1 MITLNNSNI
10 DFDIDSSNSI
20 LLFGS
25 NLVFRT
31 KTLNR
36 MTITNNG
43 NVGIGTEIPIAPLQV
58 AGNVNSTG
66 LITSTGEGFEGSG
79 FKLYNIPI
87 DAVNNLGI
95 TLQSLSGNTES
106 VIVNVTGTSNALVNR
121 IKEETLLGSNYTLR
135 VNTELNASLNTASN
149 NLVNRIMM
157 EVGRGSNYTLATS
170 NTLTTRVM
178 DEVALGSNYTG
189 RLGNNISN
197 YIVTSSNTLVN
208 RVMDEVALGSNYT
221 GRLGNNISNYI
232 VSTSNTLTTR
242 VMDEVNLGSNYTGRL
257 GNNISNYIVSTS
269 NTLTTRVMDEVNLGS
284 NYTGRLGN
292 NISNYIVTSSNTLV
306 NRVMDEVALGS
317 NYTGRLGNNI
327 SNYIVTS
334 SNTLV
339 NRVMDEVALGSNYT
353 GRLGNN
359 ISNYIVTSS
368 NTLVN
373 RIMDEVALGSNYT
386 GRLGNNISNYIVST
400 SNTLVNRIMDEVA
413 LGSNYTGRLGNN
425 ISNYIVTSSNTLV
438 NRIMDEV
445 ALGSNYTG
453 RLGNNISNYIVST
466 SNILVNRVIEEVVY
480 GSNYTTS
487 NMTVASNI
495 LVNRIMTEVGFGS
508 NFAKDKVGVWG
519 SNYTDLSGKW
529 GSNYTEK
536 LHAVALVSSQWATSS
551 GGSGVIYYNAGN
563 IGIGTTTPVNI
574 LHIYSSNN
582 SLNFNNNNLA
592 NSKITIQESN
602 TSNSFSS
609 YPSDITSSPS
619 VAPVAI
625 EGTTDKYMVFPYT
638 TDNTGTLQ
646 TQYTI
651 TLPENYS
658 CDILLVGGGG
668 GGGGDIGGGGG
679 GGAVLYGSNV
689 IIPSGTYNIK
699 VGNGGAGTGQNGYNT
714 EAFGAVCLGGG
725 GAKNIQFDSATVT
738 SNNNGNMGGSGGGGK
753 ATKTGTAGI
762 DFGTG
767 GGVGV
772 STIGALFASAS
783 SLLYNGFVGGN
794 GVKTIT
800 TAPLY
805 QSGGGGGASSKGGEG
820 KPNGSGEVGQGGNGV
835 EVNIVALPDKNNPL
849 CWGAGG
855 GGGSAGTSGGVGGK
869 GGGGSGSGTGT
880 IATNTANAYNSSSG
894 LNAGAGTGSGG
905 GGGGLVFQ
913 SNGGNGGSG
922 IIIIRYRDI
931 IGVKGTPEMQLVIG
945 NNISAGCS
953 NYKIGNYNGDFQI
966 KTSTSN
972 IDKSSFVIQGNANVG
987 VGTSRI
993 TSKLHVYDNNFNA
1006 ILTLQDNTSL
1016 PITTTP
1022 NIITA
1027 SAAPPLS
1034 TSVVS
1039 SYYTVPVP
1047 PAAPIYEGLLIMPYT
1062 TDSTGY
1068 VGQSRYT
1075 FTTNEDINADILVV
1089 AGGGAGA
1096 SFGGG
1101 GGSGQVLLTTGYN
1114 IASGVSVSV
1123 NVGRGGIGNSTPFAI
1138 PPIPIP
1144 GIPDPQGMNGAKTVI
1159 TIGTTTITADGG
1171 GAGGSC
1177 SFTSN
1182 TSVGIAGG
1190 SGGGSSSGYSIPAS
1204 LGGAST
1210 KSQYQYFNWKSF
1222 GNSGGIG
1229 TYRPGTG
1236 SSNIH
1241 FSGAG
1246 GGAGYLGANGFYTTG
1261 TSGIS
1266 ASGGVGIDLSAIFGT
1281 SAGALGWFGGG
1292 GGGMSF
1298 GTAIPGGAGGT
1309 GGGGQGAAWSASIL
1323 NGLNGANGVSGTG
1336 GGGGGGNVRGG
1347 DGGSGIVIMR
1357 FRRRNLEGN
1366 SEIQLI
1372 KGASISTGNTNY
1384 KIGNY
1389 GGDYKIKTASY
1400 NTDTDRFVIQ
1410 SDGNT
1415 RFNNTSGLA
1424 VATIFN
1430 NGDFRTAG
1438 SQISD
1443 SDNRIKRDVKDID
1456 VGRALQMILAVEPK
1470 TYRYIDEERS
1480 VKGRSDGC
1488 DGGDGSD
1495 GSDGSDGRDGS
1506 DDLNTC
1512 VYGFIAQQIKGVIP
1526 NATETQK
1533 DFLPNIMKR
1542 AVRDKNRVYLD
1553 LTGYQDLPSNVGDDR
1568 KINIRFKNGKN
1579 GGGYNFDILEV
1590 NKDYFVID
1598 TADKHIEEVFVYGYE
1613 VNDFHKLTKDY
1624 IYTLNVSATQ
1634 ELHRKMKSQDERIK
1648 ELEDKLE
1655 RLLG

>member
-1 MITLNNSNI
+1 
-10 DFDIDSSNSI
+10 
-20 LLFGS
+20 
-25 NLVFRT
+25 
-31 KTLNR
+31 
-36 MTITNNG
+36 MTITNDG
-43 NVGIGTEIPIAPLQV
+43 NVGIGTELPIAPLQV

-87 DAVNNLGI
+87 EAVNNLGI
-95 TLQSLSGNTES
+95 TLQSLSGNTAS
-106 VIVNVTGTSNALVNR
+106 VVVNVTGTSNNLVNR
-121 IKEETLLGSNYTLR
+121 IKEETLLGSNYTFR
-135 VNTELNASLNTASN
+135 VNNELNASLNTASN
-149 NLVNRIMM
+149 NLVNRTMM

-170 NTLTTRVM
+170 NTLTTRIM

-197 YIVTSSNTLVN
+197 YIVTSSNTLTT
-208 RVMDEVALGSNYT
+208 RIMDEVALGSNYT

-242 VMDEVNLGSNYTGRL
+242 IMDEVALGSNYTGRLGNNISNYIVTSSNTLTTRIMDEVALGSNYTGRL

-269 NTLTTRVMDEVNLGS
+269 NTLTTRIMDEVALGSNYTGRLGNNISNYIVTSSNTLTTRIMDEVALGSNYTGRLGNNISNYIVSTSNTLVNRVMDEVALGS

-368 NTLVN
+368 NALVN
-373 RIMDEVALGSNYT
+373 RVLEEVGYGSNYT
-386 GRLGNNISNYIVST
+386 
-400 SNTLVNRIMDEVA
+400 
-413 LGSNYTGRLGNN
+413 
-425 ISNYIVTSSNTLV
+425 SSHMT
-438 NRIMDEV
+438 
-445 ALGSNYTG
+445 T
-453 RLGNNISNYIVST
+453 T
-466 SNILVNRVIEEVVY
+466 SNILVNRV
-480 GSNYTTS
+480 
-487 NMTVASNI
+487 
-495 LVNRIMTEVGFGS
+495 MTEVGFGS
-508 NFAKDKVGVWG
+508 NFARDTVGVWG
-519 SNYTDLSGKW
+519 SNYADLSGKW
-529 GSNYTEK
+529 GSNYTER
-536 LHAVALVSSQWATSS
+536 LHAVALVSSQWTTRGAGSTVEVIHYTS
-551 GGSGVIYYNAGN
+551 GN
-563 IGIGTTTPVNI
+563 IGIGTATPVNI

-582 SLNFNNNNLA
+582 SITSNNNNLA
-592 NSKITIQESN
+592 NAKITIQESN

-619 VAPVAI
+619 VASVAI

-638 TDNTGTLQ
+638 ADNTGTGQ

-651 TLPENYS
+651 TLPENYN
-658 CDILLVGGGG
+658 CDVLMVAGGG

-699 VGNGGAGTGQNGYNT
+699 VGNGGGGTGQNGYNT
-714 EAFGAVCLGGG
+714 EAFGAICLGGG
-725 GAKNIQFDSATVT
+725 GAKNIRFDSALVT
-738 SNNNGNMGGSGGGGK
+738 SDNDGNMGGSGGGGK

-767 GGVGV
+767 GGAGI
-772 STIGALFASAS
+772 STRGSLFSSATS
-783 SLLYNGFVGGN
+783 ILYNGFAGGN

-800 TAPLY
+800 TASLY

-820 KPNGSGEVGQGGNGV
+820 KPNGSGEAGQGGNGA
-835 EVNIVALPDKNNPL
+835 EVNIVAFPDKNNPL

-855 GGGSAGTSGGVGGK
+855 GGGSAGTTGGVGGK

-880 IATNTANAYNSSSG
+880 IATNTTNAYNSSSG

-905 GGGGLVFQ
+905 GGGGLIFQ

-931 IGVKGTPEMQLVIG
+931 IGVKGNPEMQLVIG
-945 NNISAGCS
+945 NNIAAGCS

-972 IDKSSFVIQGNANVG
+972 IDRSSFVIQGNANVG
-987 VGTSRI
+987 VGTSKI
-993 TSKLHVYDNNFNA
+993 ASKLHVFDNNFNA
-1006 ILTLQDNTSL
+1006 ILTLQDNTSV
-1016 PITTTP
+1016 PVITTP

-1027 SAAPPLS
+1027 ATAPPLS

-1039 SYYTVPVP
+1039 SYYNVAVPVP
-1047 PAAPIYEGLLIMPYT
+1047 VVPPAIPIIPDPIYEGLLILPYT

-1068 VGQSRYT
+1068 LGQSRYT
-1075 FTTNEDINADILVV
+1075 FTTTENINADILVV

-1114 IASGVSVSV
+1114 IESGVAVSV
-1123 NVGRGGIGNSTPFAI
+1123 NVGRGGIGNSTPFAV

-1144 GIPDPQGMNGAKTVI
+1144 GLPDPLGMNGTNTSI
-1159 TIGTTTITADGG
+1159 TIDSNTFTANGG

-1177 SFTSN
+1177 SITSN
-1182 TSVGIAGG
+1182 TSVGVAGG
-1190 SGGGSSSGYSIPAS
+1190 SGGGSSSGYSVPAS
-1204 LGGAST
+1204 LGGVST
-1210 KSQYQYFNWKSF
+1210 KSQYFNWKSF

-1229 TYRPGTG
+1229 TYRPGAG
-1236 SSNIH
+1236 ASNIH

-1246 GGAGYLGANGFYTTG
+1246 GGAGYLGTNGIYSSG
-1261 TSGIS
+1261 TSGTVG
-1266 ASGGVGIDLSAIFGT
+1266 AGGVGIDLSAIFGT
-1281 SAGALGWFGGG
+1281 SVGALGWFGGG

-1309 GGGGQGAAWSASIL
+1309 GGGGQGAAWVASIL
-1323 NGLNGANGVSGTG
+1323 NGLNGANGVNGTG

-1347 DGGSGIVIMR
+1347 DGGSGVVIIR

-1372 KGASISTGNTNY
+1372 KGASISAGNTNY

-1410 SDGNT
+1410 SNGNV

-1443 SDNRIKRDVKDID
+1443 SDHRIKKDVADID
-1456 VGRALQMILAVEPK
+1456 EEGALRMIMEIEPK

-1480 VKGRSDGC
+1480 AKGR
-1488 DGGDGSD
+1488 GSGEAKCESS
-1495 GSDGSDGRDGS
+1495 GSSESESR
-1506 DDLNTC
+1506 
-1512 VYGFIAQQIKGVIP
+1512 VYGFIAQQIRDVIP
-1526 NATETQK
+1526 DATELRK
-1533 DFLPNIMKR
+1533 NFLPNIMKR
-1542 AVRDKNRVYLD
+1542 AIMDNDKVYLD
-1553 LTGYQDLPSNVGDDR
+1553 LTGFVDLPLNDVDR
-1568 KINIRFKNGKN
+1568 KINIRFKNG
-1579 GGGYNFDILEV
+1579 GGYNFSITEV
-1590 NKDYFVID
+1590 NKEYFVID
-1598 TADKHIEEVFVYGYE
+1598 NAYRLIEEVIVYGYE
-1613 VNDFHKLTKDY
+1613 VNDFHILTKDY

-1634 ELHRKMKSQDERIK
+1634 ELCRKMESQERRIK

-1655 RLLG
+1655 RLAG

>member
-20 LLFGS
+20 LLSNS

-36 MTITNNG
+36 MTITNDG
-43 NVGIGTEIPIAPLQV
+43 NVGIGTELPIAPLQV

-87 DAVNNLGI
+87 EAVNNLGI
-95 TLQSLSGNTES
+95 TLQSLSGNTAS
-106 VIVNVTGTSNALVNR
+106 VVINVTGTSNNLVNR
-121 IKEETLLGSNYTLR
+121 IKEETLLGSNYTFR
-135 VNTELNASLNTASN
+135 VNNELNASLNTASN
-149 NLVNRIMM
+149 NLVNRTMM

-197 YIVTSSNTLVN
+197 YIVTSSNTLTTRIMDEVALGSN
-208 RVMDEVALGSNYT
+208 YTGRLGNNISNYIVTSSNTLTTRIMDEVALGSNYTGRLGNNISNYIVTSSNTLTTRIMDEVALGSNYT

-242 VMDEVNLGSNYTGRL
+242 
-257 GNNISNYIVSTS
+257 
-269 NTLTTRVMDEVNLGS
+269 
-284 NYTGRLGN
+284 
-292 NISNYIVTSSNTLV
+292 
-306 NRVMDEVALGS
+306 
-317 NYTGRLGNNI
+317 
-327 SNYIVTS
+327 
-334 SNTLV
+334 
-339 NRVMDEVALGSNYT
+339 
-353 GRLGNN
+353 
-359 ISNYIVTSS
+359 
-368 NTLVN
+368 
-373 RIMDEVALGSNYT
+373 
-386 GRLGNNISNYIVST
+386 
-400 SNTLVNRIMDEVA
+400 IMDEVA

-425 ISNYIVTSSNTLV
+425 ISNYIVTSSNALV
-438 NRIMDEV
+438 NRVLEEV
-445 ALGSNYTG
+445 GYGSNYT
-453 RLGNNISNYIVST
+453 SSHMTTT
-466 SNILVNRVIEEVVY
+466 SNILVNRV
-480 GSNYTTS
+480 
-487 NMTVASNI
+487 
-495 LVNRIMTEVGFGS
+495 MTEVGFGS
-508 NFAKDKVGVWG
+508 NFARDTVGVWG
-519 SNYTDLSGKW
+519 SNYADLSGKW
-529 GSNYTEK
+529 GSNYTER
-536 LHAVALVSSQWATSS
+536 LHAVALVSSQWATK
-551 GGSGVIYYNAGN
+551 GAGSAAEVIHYTSGN
-563 IGIGTTTPVNI
+563 IGIGTATPVNI

-582 SLNFNNNNLA
+582 SITSNNNNLA
-592 NSKITIQESN
+592 NAKITIQESN

-619 VAPVAI
+619 VASVAI

-638 TDNTGTLQ
+638 ADNTGTGQ

-651 TLPENYS
+651 TLPENYN
-658 CDILLVGGGG
+658 CDVLMVAGGG
-668 GGGGDIGGGGG
+668 GGGGDVGGGGG

-699 VGNGGAGTGQNGYNT
+699 VGNGGGGTGQNGYNT
-714 EAFGAVCLGGG
+714 EAFGAICLGGG
-725 GAKNIQFDSATVT
+725 GAKNIRFDSALVT
-738 SNNNGNMGGSGGGGK
+738 SDNDGNIGGSGGGGK
-753 ATKTGTAGI
+753 TTRTATDVDK
-762 DFGTG
+762 GTG
-767 GGVGV
+767 GGVGI
-772 STIGALFASAS
+772 STRGSLFSSATS
-783 SLLYNGFVGGN
+783 ILYNGFAGGN
-794 GVKTIT
+794 GVKGTVNVNQ
-800 TAPLY
+800 Y
-805 QSGGGGGASSKGGEG
+805 QSAGGGGASSKGGEG
-820 KPNGSGEVGQGGNGV
+820 KPNSSGEAGQGGNGV
-835 EVNIVALPDKNNPL
+835 EVNIVAFPDKNNPL

-855 GGGSAGTSGGVGGK
+855 GGGSAGTTGGVGGK

-880 IATNTANAYNSSSG
+880 IATNTTNAYNSSSG

-905 GGGGLVFQ
+905 GGGGLIFQ

-931 IGVKGTPEMQLVIG
+931 IGVKGNPEMQLVIG
-945 NNISAGCS
+945 NNIAAGCS

-972 IDKSSFVIQGNANVG
+972 IDRSSFVIQGNANVG
-987 VGTSRI
+987 VGTSKI
-993 TSKLHVYDNNFNA
+993 ASKLHVFDNNFNA
-1006 ILTLQDNTSL
+1006 ILTLQDNTSV
-1016 PITTTP
+1016 PVITTP
-1022 NIITA
+1022 DIITA
-1027 SAAPPLS
+1027 ATAPPLS

-1039 SYYTVPVP
+1039 SYYNVAVPVP
-1047 PAAPIYEGLLIMPYT
+1047 VVPPAIPIIPDPIYEGLLILPYT

-1068 VGQSRYT
+1068 LGQSRYT
-1075 FTTNEDINADILVV
+1075 FTTTENINADILVV

-1114 IASGVSVSV
+1114 IESGVAVSV
-1123 NVGRGGIGNSTPFAI
+1123 NVGRGGIGNSTPFAL

-1144 GIPDPQGMNGAKTVI
+1144 GLPDPLGMNGANTSI
-1159 TIGTTTITADGG
+1159 TIDSNTFTANGG

-1182 TSVGIAGG
+1182 TSVGVAGG
-1190 SGGGSSSGYSIPAS
+1190 SGGGSSSGYSVPAS
-1204 LGGAST
+1204 LGGVST
-1210 KSQYQYFNWKSF
+1210 KSQYFNWKSF

-1229 TYRPGTG
+1229 TYRPGAG
-1236 SSNIH
+1236 ASNIH

-1246 GGAGYLGANGFYTTG
+1246 GGAGYLGTNGIYSSG
-1261 TSGIS
+1261 TSGTVG
-1266 ASGGVGIDLSAIFGT
+1266 AGGVGIDLSAIFGT
-1281 SAGALGWFGGG
+1281 SVGALGWFGGG

-1298 GTAIPGGAGGT
+1298 GTAVPGGAGGT
-1309 GGGGQGAAWSASIL
+1309 GGGGQGAAWVASIL
-1323 NGLNGANGVSGTG
+1323 NGLNGANGVNGTG

-1347 DGGSGIVIMR
+1347 DGGSGVVIIR

-1372 KGASISTGNTNY
+1372 KGTSISAGNTNY

-1410 SDGNT
+1410 SNGNV

-1443 SDNRIKRDVKDID
+1443 SDHRIKKDVADID
-1456 VGRALQMILAVEPK
+1456 EEGALRMIMEIEPK

-1480 VKGRSDGC
+1480 AKGS
-1488 DGGDGSD
+1488 GS
-1495 GSDGSDGRDGS
+1495 GSSGSESR
-1506 DDLNTC
+1506 
-1512 VYGFIAQQIKGVIP
+1512 VYGFIAQQIRDVIP
-1526 NATETQK
+1526 DATELRK
-1533 DFLPNIMKR
+1533 NFLPNIMKR
-1542 AVRDKNRVYLD
+1542 AIMDNDKVYLD
-1553 LTGYQDLPSNVGDDR
+1553 LTGFVDLPLNDVDR
-1568 KINIRFKNGKN
+1568 KINIRFKNG
-1579 GGGYNFDILEV
+1579 GGYNFSITEV
-1590 NKDYFVID
+1590 NKEYFVID
-1598 TADKHIEEVFVYGYE
+1598 NAYRLIEEVIVYGYE
-1613 VNDFHKLTKDY
+1613 VNDFHILTKDY

-1634 ELHRKMKSQDERIK
+1634 ELCRKMEAQERRIK

-1655 RLLG
+1655 RLAG